1 MEKAPINKII
11 CFSNVDGPGNRM
23 TIFFQSCPFK
33 CLYCHNPET
42 INLCNSCGKCVSRC
56 PSNAL
61 NIINNKVIWDESK
74 CLNCDTCISVCS
86 NFSSPKV
93 KMYSVED
100 LLKIIIEVK
109 PFIRGITVSGGECCN
124 YPKFLY
130 ELFLEVKKLGLTC
143 LIDSNG
149 YYDMEQFNKLILL
162 SNGVMLD
169 VKAIDNQFHK
179 FLTSKEN
186 NMVLKNLN
194 YLLNINRLEEV
205 RTVILPNFEK
215 ENEKTVLEV
224 SKIIGNKTKYK
235 LIKYRYFGVKE
246 AGILKFGK
254 VITSQ
259 DEIDRLK
266 TIIDS
271 NGLQVKIEEK

>member
-11 CFSNVDGPGNRM
+11 YFSNVDGPGNRM
-23 TIFFQSCPFK
+23 AIFFQSCPFK

-42 INLCNSCGKCVSRC
+42 INLCNSCGKCVSKC
-56 PSNAL
+56 PSDAL
-61 NIINNKVIWDESK
+61 SIINKKVIWNENK
-74 CLNCDTCISVCS
+74 CVNCDTCISICP

-93 KMYSVED
+93 KMYSVDD

-109 PFIRGITVSGGECCN
+109 PFIRGITVSGGECSN
-124 YPKFLY
+124 YPNFLY
-130 ELFLEVKKLGLTC
+130 ELFVKVKELGLTC

-149 YYDMEQFNKLILL
+149 YYDMEKFDKLILL
-162 SNGVMLD
+162 SDGVMLD

-179 FLTSKEN
+179 FLTGKEN

-205 RTVILPNFEK
+205 RTVILPNFPK
-215 ENEKTVLEV
+215 ENEETVLEV

-246 AGILKFGK
+246 TGILKFGK

-259 DEIDRLK
+259 KEIDRLK
-266 TIIDS
+266 TIIRD
-271 NGLQVKIEEK
+271 NKIDVNIEEK